1 VDETLLKIGSVV
13 AIFIFYVP
21 FILLASTGFGAKSGR
36 RHFYRSIKNILGREC
51 DDSKAID
58 QISVVYRKV
67 AESNKEFSRK
77 YRTPIDICEDLL
89 ARVTGYTSFFFK
101 LHYSLNFTSEE
112 LSRLANI
119 IKSIEHEMPFIAL
132 SPKYGNQLDMLKLAY
147 DSNDVNLG
155 ISGLRQIYK
164 DIKYLESTIEN
175 QERKNRIATWISVI
189 GVILTIV
196 FGAVSIFQV
205 MMAGQNI

>member
-1 VDETLLKIGSVV
+1 MDEILIKIGSAVV
-13 AIFIFYVP
+13 ILAFYVP
-21 FILLASTGFGAKSGR
+21 FIIIASKGFGAKSGR
-36 RHFYRSIKNILGREC
+36 RHFYRSIKNILERET
-51 DDSKAID
+51 DDSRAID
-58 QISVVYRKV
+58 QISIVYRKV
-67 AESNKEFSRK
+67 AESNQEFSRK

-89 ARVTGYTSFFFK
+89 SRVTGYTAVFFK
-101 LHYSLNFTSEE
+101 FHYSLHFTSED

-119 IKSIEHEMPFIAL
+119 IKSIENDMPFIAL

-147 DSNDVNLG
+147 DSNDVILG
-155 ISGLRQIYK
+155 TSGLRQLSK

-175 QERKNRIATWISVI
+175 QERKNRIATWISVV

-205 MMAGQNI
+205 LMYG